1 MPASLAVPPHP
12 YKLFLQFRQT
22 IQARVPRKFQVDV
35 WRCHQN
41 KIPSAPVAFDLSVD
55 NGRYLIHQQLGN
67 DRCRV
72 AT

>member
-1 MPASLAVPPHP
+1 
-12 YKLFLQFRQT
+12 
-22 IQARVPRKFQVDV
+22 VDV

-55 NGRYLIHQQLGN
+55 NGRYAIHQQLGN
-67 DRCRV
+67 DRGRV